1 MQDCKGMRKHS
12 ERFIKPL
19 QPKAKGG
26 RLTDMPIMIE
36 NINAQTITP
45 ALGKNPRQLY
55 EHQEEAIRK
64 LDAMD
69 KRGPFRTLLVL
80 PTGGGKTLTAAYW
93 LLRNAVDQNKKILW
107 LAHRHLLL
115 EQAAEAFARNAYTD
129 TMVNRTVFNYRI
141 ISGMHD
147 KPVYIQKTDRILIA
161 SKDSMIRSLD
171 KLKNWLNG
179 EEIYL
184 VIDEAHHAVAKSYKK
199 IIQYVA
205 DHTKSMKLLGLT
217 ATPFRTSED
226 EQGALKQVFTDD
238 IVYKTDLDTLIKKGI
253 LATPTFIDC
262 NTNIQFTEHLGVQA
276 LKSIENLDTLPENIA
291 NDIADNKERN
301 RIIVEEY
308 LHNYEKYGQTIVFAL
323 NKVHAIA
330 LNKLFNEKGKAYGI
344 RSEFIISEVQD
355 MITGITIS
363 NADNERKIEAY
374 RNGEIQVLI
383 NVNILTEGT
392 DLPKTHT
399 VFLTRPTVST
409 TLMTQMVGRALR
421 GLKAGGT
428 KEAYIVSFVDDWND
442 KIAWV
447 NPETLTEAEYH
458 EKETLAEAQKQQIRL
473 IAISK
478 IEEFAR
484 MADAAVDTS
493 ALDSTPAIE
502 LIPLGM
508 YMLSTLECNHQILV
522 YNSTQNAYQSL
533 IRDLP
538 NLMEHYGI
546 EGETIPEETLDDM
559 TEHCFQSYF
568 DENMIPSCNRN
579 DIEHLLKF
587 YAQKAVAPLFVTI
600 DEMERKKLDVS
611 EIAKKIYDEDMRR
624 SEKNAYIQSL
634 WAEEGSLLPVYYTN
648 PYFFKKLI
656 DLELDKLDGDIEIAA
671 AEPQTEAELRN
682 LEQFPLQKIIELYP
696 KIGLQL
702 KEDAFAAAR
711 NDDGS
716 YVCAG
721 CGEVF
726 PTRLFLQVDH
736 IVPMAKGGLSVPD
749 NLQVLCRTCN
759 QRKGDH

>member
-1 MQDCKGMRKHS
+1 
-12 ERFIKPL
+12 
-19 QPKAKGG
+19 
-26 RLTDMPIMIE
+26 MPIMIE

-69 KRGPFRTLLVL
+69 KRGSFRTLLVL

-147 KPVYIQKTDRILIA
+147 KPVHIQKTDRILIA

-238 IVYKTDLDTLIKKGI
+238 IVYKTDLDALIKKGI

-458 EKETLAEAQKQQIRL
+458 EKETLAETQKQQIRL

-656 DLELDKLDGDIEIAA
+656 DLELDKLDGDIEITAA
-671 AEPQTEAELRN
+671 KPQTEAELRN

>member
-1 MQDCKGMRKHS
+1 
-12 ERFIKPL
+12 
-19 QPKAKGG
+19 
-26 RLTDMPIMIE
+26 MPIMIE

-69 KRGPFRTLLVL
+69 KRGSFRTLLVL

-147 KPVYIQKTDRILIA
+147 KPVHIQKTDRILIA

-442 KIAWV
+442 KIAWI

-458 EKETLAEAQKQQIRL
+458 EKETLAETQKQQIRL

-611 EIAKKIYDEDMRR
+611 EIAKRIYDEDMRR

-711 NDDGS
+711 NDDGN

>member
-1 MQDCKGMRKHS
+1 M
-12 ERFIKPL
+12 
-19 QPKAKGG
+19 
-26 RLTDMPIMIE
+26 TDMPIMIE

-69 KRGPFRTLLVL
+69 KRGSFRTLLVL

-107 LAHRHLLL
+107 LAHRHLRL

-147 KPVYIQKTDRILIA
+147 KPVHIQKTDRILIA

-458 EKETLAEAQKQQIRL
+458 EKETLAETQKQQIRL

-736 IVPMAKGGLSVPD
+736 IVPMAKGGLSVPE

>member
-1 MQDCKGMRKHS
+1 M
-12 ERFIKPL
+12 
-19 QPKAKGG
+19 
-26 RLTDMPIMIE
+26 TDMPIMIE
-36 NINAQTITP
+36 NINAQTIPP

-69 KRGPFRTLLVL
+69 KRGSFRTLLVL

-147 KPVYIQKTDRILIA
+147 KPVHIQKTDRILIA

-308 LHNYEKYGQTIVFAL
+308 LHNYEKYGQSIVFAL

-428 KEAYIVSFVDDWND
+428 KEAYIVTFIDNWND

-458 EKETLAEAQKQQIRL
+458 EKETLAETQKQQIRL

>member
-1 MQDCKGMRKHS
+1 M
-12 ERFIKPL
+12 
-19 QPKAKGG
+19 
-26 RLTDMPIMIE
+26 TDMPIMIE

-69 KRGPFRTLLVL
+69 KKGSFRTLLVL

-147 KPVYIQKTDRILIA
+147 KPVHIQKTDRILIA

-458 EKETLAEAQKQQIRL
+458 EKETLAETQKQQIRL

>member
-1 MQDCKGMRKHS
+1 
-12 ERFIKPL
+12 
-19 QPKAKGG
+19 
-26 RLTDMPIMIE
+26 MPIMIE

-69 KRGPFRTLLVL
+69 KRGSFRTLLVL

-147 KPVYIQKTDRILIA
+147 KPVHIQKTDRILIA

-301 RIIVEEY
+301 RIIVEKY

-428 KEAYIVSFVDDWND
+428 KEAYIVTFIDNWND

-458 EKETLAEAQKQQIRL
+458 EKETLAETQKQQIRL

>member
-1 MQDCKGMRKHS
+1 
-12 ERFIKPL
+12 
-19 QPKAKGG
+19 
-26 RLTDMPIMIE
+26 MIE

-69 KRGPFRTLLVL
+69 KRGSFRTLLVL

-147 KPVYIQKTDRILIA
+147 KPVHIQKTDRILIA
-161 SKDSMIRSLD
+161 SKDSIIRSLD

-253 LATPTFIDC
+253 LATPTFIDRK
-262 NTNIQFTEHLGVQA
+262 TNIQFTEHLGVQA

-301 RIIVEEY
+301 RIIVEKY

-428 KEAYIVSFVDDWND
+428 KEAYIVTFIDNWND

-458 EKETLAEAQKQQIRL
+458 EKETLAETQKQQIRL

-522 YNSTQNAYQSL
+522 YNSTQNAYQNL

-568 DENMIPSCNRN
+568 DENMIPSCSRN

-696 KIGLQL
+696 KIGLKL
-702 KEDAFAAAR
+702 KEDALAAAR

-736 IVPMAKGGLSVPD
+736 IVPMAKGGLSVPE

>member
-1 MQDCKGMRKHS
+1 M
-12 ERFIKPL
+12 
-19 QPKAKGG
+19 
-26 RLTDMPIMIE
+26 TDMPIMIE

-69 KRGPFRTLLVL
+69 KRGSFRTLLVL

-147 KPVYIQKTDRILIA
+147 KPIHIQKTDRILIA

-458 EKETLAEAQKQQIRL
+458 EKETLAETQKQQIRL

-656 DLELDKLDGDIEIAA
+656 DLELDKLDGDIAIAA

-736 IVPMAKGGLSVPD
+736 IVPMAKGGLSVPE

>member
-1 MQDCKGMRKHS
+1 M
-12 ERFIKPL
+12 
-19 QPKAKGG
+19 
-26 RLTDMPIMIE
+26 TDMPIMIE

-69 KRGPFRTLLVL
+69 KRGSFRTLLVL

-147 KPVYIQKTDRILIA
+147 KPVHIQKTDRILIA

-428 KEAYIVSFVDDWND
+428 KEAYIVTFIDNWND

-458 EKETLAEAQKQQIRL
+458 EKETLAETQKQQIRL

-736 IVPMAKGGLSVPD
+736 IVPMAKGGLSVSD

>member
-1 MQDCKGMRKHS
+1 M
-12 ERFIKPL
+12 
-19 QPKAKGG
+19 
-26 RLTDMPIMIE
+26 TDMPIMIE

-69 KRGPFRTLLVL
+69 KRGSFRTLLVL

-147 KPVYIQKTDRILIA
+147 KPVHIQKTDRILIA

-205 DHTKSMKLLGLT
+205 DHAKSMKLLGLT

-276 LKSIENLDTLPENIA
+276 LKSIENLDTLPENIV
-291 NDIADNKERN
+291 NDIAGSKERN
-301 RIIVEEY
+301 RIIVDEY
-308 LHNYEKYGQTIVFAL
+308 INNYEKYGPTIVFAL
-323 NKVHAIA
+323 NKNHAIT
-330 LNKLFNEKGKAYGI
+330 LNALFNEKGKKYGI
-344 RSEFIISEVQD
+344 KSEFIISEVQD

>member
-1 MQDCKGMRKHS
+1 M
-12 ERFIKPL
+12 
-19 QPKAKGG
+19 
-26 RLTDMPIMIE
+26 TDMPIMIE

-69 KRGPFRTLLVL
+69 KRGSFRTLLVL

-147 KPVYIQKTDRILIA
+147 KPVHIQKTDRILIA

-301 RIIVEEY
+301 RIIVEKY

-458 EKETLAEAQKQQIRL
+458 EKETLAETQKQQIRL

-736 IVPMAKGGLSVPD
+736 IVPMAKGGLSVPE

>member
-1 MQDCKGMRKHS
+1 M
-12 ERFIKPL
+12 
-19 QPKAKGG
+19 
-26 RLTDMPIMIE
+26 TDMPIMIE

-69 KRGPFRTLLVL
+69 KRGSFRTLLVL

-147 KPVYIQKTDRILIA
+147 KPIHIQKTDRILIA

-205 DHTKSMKLLGLT
+205 DHAKSMKLLGLT

-238 IVYKTDLDTLIKKGI
+238 IVYKTDLDALIKKGI
-253 LATPTFIDC
+253 LATPTFIDRK
-262 NTNIQFTEHLGVQA
+262 TNIQFTEHLGVQA

-458 EKETLAEAQKQQIRL
+458 EKETLAETQKQQIRL

-682 LEQFPLQKIIELYP
+682 LEQLPLQKIIELYP

>member
-1 MQDCKGMRKHS
+1 M
-12 ERFIKPL
+12 
-19 QPKAKGG
+19 
-26 RLTDMPIMIE
+26 TDMPIMIE

-69 KRGPFRTLLVL
+69 KRGSFRTLLVL

-147 KPVYIQKTDRILIA
+147 KPVHIQKTDRILIA

-276 LKSIENLDTLPENIA
+276 LKSIENLDTLPENIV
-291 NDIADNKERN
+291 NDIAGSKERN
-301 RIIVEEY
+301 RIIVDEY
-308 LHNYEKYGQTIVFAL
+308 INNYEKYGPTIVFAL
-323 NKVHAIA
+323 NKNHAIT
-330 LNKLFNEKGKAYGI
+330 LNALFNEKGKKYGI
-344 RSEFIISEVQD
+344 KSEFIISEVQD

-458 EKETLAEAQKQQIRL
+458 EKETLAETQKQQIRL

-568 DENMIPSCNRN
+568 DENMMPSCNRN

>member
-1 MQDCKGMRKHS
+1 
-12 ERFIKPL
+12 
-19 QPKAKGG
+19 
-26 RLTDMPIMIE
+26 MPIMIE

-69 KRGPFRTLLVL
+69 KRGSFRTLLVL

-147 KPVYIQKTDRILIA
+147 KPVHIQKTDRILIA

-301 RIIVEEY
+301 RIIVEKY

-363 NADNERKIEAY
+363 NADNEHKIEAY

-428 KEAYIVSFVDDWND
+428 KEAYIVTFIDNWND

-458 EKETLAEAQKQQIRL
+458 EKETLAETQKQQIRL

-634 WAEEGSLLPVYYTN
+634 WTEEGSLLPVYYTN

-736 IVPMAKGGLSVPD
+736 IVPMAKGGLSVPE

>member
-1 MQDCKGMRKHS
+1 
-12 ERFIKPL
+12 
-19 QPKAKGG
+19 
-26 RLTDMPIMIE
+26 MPIMIE

-69 KRGPFRTLLVL
+69 KRGSFRTLLVL

-147 KPVYIQKTDRILIA
+147 KPVHIQKTDRILIA

-205 DHTKSMKLLGLT
+205 DHAKSMKLLGLT

-226 EQGALKQVFTDD
+226 KQGALKQVFTDD

-301 RIIVEEY
+301 RIIVEKY
-308 LHNYEKYGQTIVFAL
+308 LHNYETYGQTIVFAL

-538 NLMEHYGI
+538 NLMEHYSI

-611 EIAKKIYDEDMRR
+611 EIAKRIYDEDMRR

-682 LEQFPLQKIIELYP
+682 LEQLPLQKIIELYP

>member
-1 MQDCKGMRKHS
+1 M
-12 ERFIKPL
+12 
-19 QPKAKGG
+19 
-26 RLTDMPIMIE
+26 TDMPIMIE

-69 KRGPFRTLLVL
+69 KRGSFRTLLVL

-147 KPVYIQKTDRILIA
+147 KPVHIQKTDRILIA

-205 DHTKSMKLLGLT
+205 DHTKSMRLLGLT

-428 KEAYIVSFVDDWND
+428 KEAYIVTFIDNWND

-458 EKETLAEAQKQQIRL
+458 EKEALAETQKQQIRL

-716 YVCAG
+716 YVRAG

>member
-1 MQDCKGMRKHS
+1 M
-12 ERFIKPL
+12 
-19 QPKAKGG
+19 
-26 RLTDMPIMIE
+26 TDMPIMIE

-69 KRGPFRTLLVL
+69 KRGSFRTLLVL

-147 KPVYIQKTDRILIA
+147 KPVHIQKTDRILIA

-238 IVYKTDLDTLIKKGI
+238 IVYKTDLDALIKKGI
-253 LATPTFIDC
+253 LATPTFIDRK
-262 NTNIQFTEHLGVQA
+262 TNIQFTEHLGIQA

-301 RIIVEEY
+301 RIIVEKY

-363 NADNERKIEAY
+363 NADNECKIEAY

-458 EKETLAEAQKQQIRL
+458 EKETLAETQKQQIRL

-736 IVPMAKGGLSVPD
+736 IVPMAKGGLSVPE

>member
-1 MQDCKGMRKHS
+1 
-12 ERFIKPL
+12 
-19 QPKAKGG
+19 
-26 RLTDMPIMIE
+26 MIE

-69 KRGPFRTLLVL
+69 KRGSFRTLLVL

-147 KPVYIQKTDRILIA
+147 KPVHIQKTDRILIA

-205 DHTKSMKLLGLT
+205 DHTKSMRLLGLT

-428 KEAYIVSFVDDWND
+428 KEAYIVTFIDNWND

-458 EKETLAEAQKQQIRL
+458 EKETLAETQKQQIRL

-736 IVPMAKGGLSVPD
+736 IVPMAKGGLSVPE

>member
-1 MQDCKGMRKHS
+1 
-12 ERFIKPL
+12 
-19 QPKAKGG
+19 
-26 RLTDMPIMIE
+26 MPIMIE

-69 KRGPFRTLLVL
+69 KKGSFRTLLVL

-147 KPVYIQKTDRILIA
+147 KPVHIQKTDRILIA

-238 IVYKTDLDTLIKKGI
+238 IVYKTDLDALIKKGI

-458 EKETLAEAQKQQIRL
+458 EKETLAETQKQQIRL

-624 SEKNAYIQSL
+624 NEKNAYIQSL

-671 AEPQTEAELRN
+671 AEPQAEAELRN
-682 LEQFPLQKIIELYP
+682 LEQLPLQKIIELYP

>member
-1 MQDCKGMRKHS
+1 M
-12 ERFIKPL
+12 
-19 QPKAKGG
+19 
-26 RLTDMPIMIE
+26 TDMPIMIE

-69 KRGPFRTLLVL
+69 KRGSFRTLLVL

-147 KPVYIQKTDRILIA
+147 KPVHIQKTDRILIA

-276 LKSIENLDTLPENIA
+276 LKSIENLDTLPENIV
-291 NDIADNKERN
+291 NDIAGSKERN
-301 RIIVEEY
+301 RIIVDEY
-308 LHNYEKYGQTIVFAL
+308 INNYEKYGPTIVFAL
-323 NKVHAIA
+323 NKNHAIT
-330 LNKLFNEKGKAYGI
+330 LNALFNEKGKKYGI
-344 RSEFIISEVQD
+344 KSEFIISEVQD

-458 EKETLAEAQKQQIRL
+458 EKETLAETQKQQIRL

-759 QRKGDH
+759 QRKGDY

>member
-1 MQDCKGMRKHS
+1 M
-12 ERFIKPL
+12 
-19 QPKAKGG
+19 
-26 RLTDMPIMIE
+26 TDMPIMIE

-69 KRGPFRTLLVL
+69 KRGSFRTLLVL

-147 KPVYIQKTDRILIA
+147 KPVHIQKTDRILIA

-355 MITGITIS
+355 MTTGITIS

-458 EKETLAEAQKQQIRL
+458 EKETLAETQKQQIRL

-736 IVPMAKGGLSVPD
+736 IVPMAKGGLSVPE

>member
-1 MQDCKGMRKHS
+1 
-12 ERFIKPL
+12 
-19 QPKAKGG
+19 
-26 RLTDMPIMIE
+26 MPIMIE

-69 KRGPFRTLLVL
+69 KRGSFRTLLVL

-147 KPVYIQKTDRILIA
+147 KPVHIQKTDRILIA

-238 IVYKTDLDTLIKKGI
+238 IVYKTDLDALIKKGI
-253 LATPTFIDC
+253 LATPKFKKW
-262 NTNIQFTEHLGVQA
+262 NTNLQFTEHLGVKA
-276 LKSIENLDTLPENIA
+276 LKSIENLDMLPENIV
-291 NDIADNKERN
+291 NDIAGSKERN
-301 RIIVEEY
+301 RIIVDEY
-308 LHNYEKYGQTIVFAL
+308 INNYEKYGPTIVFAL

-458 EKETLAEAQKQQIRL
+458 EKETLAETQKQQIRL

-493 ALDSTPAIE
+493 ALDSMPAIE

-587 YAQKAVAPLFVTI
+587 YAQKAVVPLFVTI

-634 WAEEGSLLPVYYTN
+634 WAEKGSLLPVYYTN

-736 IVPMAKGGLSVPD
+736 IVPMAKGGLSVPE

>member
-1 MQDCKGMRKHS
+1 MSKVHGIVYAYHSSPRLGDLTRYRTNASLPFCGRYRLIDFALSSLSNAGVHSVGVIMQRDYQSLLDHLGSGKAWDLSRRSGGLHLLPPFSQVGGGTYQGRLEALSNIWSFVEHTKAQYVVLANSDLVTTIDFTDALAQHQS
-12 ERFIKPL
+12 SGADITVIY
-19 QPKAKGG
+19 AKGLYNRDKSTNG
-26 RLTDMPIMIE
+26 CILQIDEENTIKEVLTNPMLSGE
-36 NINAQTITP
+36 CNI
-45 ALGKNPRQLY
+45 
-55 EHQEEAIRK
+55 
-64 LDAMD
+64 
-69 KRGPFRTLLVL
+69 
-80 PTGGGKTLTAAYW
+80 
-93 LLRNAVDQNKKILW
+93 
-107 LAHRHLLL
+107 
-115 EQAAEAFARNAYTD
+115 
-129 TMVNRTVFNYRI
+129 
-141 ISGMHD
+141 
-147 KPVYIQKTDRILIA
+147 
-161 SKDSMIRSLD
+161 SLD
-171 KLKNWLNG
+171 MF
-179 EEIYL
+179 IMTT
-184 VIDEAHHAVAKSYKK
+184 D
-199 IIQYVA
+199 
-205 DHTKSMKLLGLT
+205 
-217 ATPFRTSED
+217 F
-226 EQGALKQVFTDD
+226 LKQV
-238 IVYKTDLDTLIKKGI
+238 
-253 LATPTFIDC
+253 
-262 NTNIQFTEHLGVQA
+262 
-276 LKSIENLDTLPENIA
+276 
-291 NDIADNKERN
+291 
-301 RIIVEEY
+301 
-308 LHNYEKYGQTIVFAL
+308 
-323 NKVHAIA
+323 
-330 LNKLFNEKGKAYGI
+330 
-344 RSEFIISEVQD
+344 
-355 MITGITIS
+355 
-363 NADNERKIEAY
+363 
-374 RNGEIQVLI
+374 VL
-383 NVNILTEGT
+383 E
-392 DLPKTHT
+392 
-399 VFLTRPTVST
+399 
-409 TLMTQMVGRALR
+409 
-421 GLKAGGT
+421 
-428 KEAYIVSFVDDWND
+428 
-442 KIAWV
+442 
-447 NPETLTEAEYH
+447 
-458 EKETLAEAQKQQIRL
+458 
-473 IAISK
+473 AISK
-478 IEEFAR
+478 
-484 MADAAVDTS
+484 
-493 ALDSTPAIE
+493 
-502 LIPLGM
+502 
-508 YMLSTLECNHQILV
+508 NQK
-522 YNSTQNAYQSL
+522 SL

>member
-1 MQDCKGMRKHS
+1 M
-12 ERFIKPL
+12 
-19 QPKAKGG
+19 
-26 RLTDMPIMIE
+26 TDMPIMIE

-69 KRGPFRTLLVL
+69 KRGSFRTLLVL

-147 KPVYIQKTDRILIA
+147 KPVHIQKTDRILIV

-276 LKSIENLDTLPENIA
+276 LKSIENLDTLPENIV
-291 NDIADNKERN
+291 NDIAGSKERN
-301 RIIVEEY
+301 RIIVDEY
-308 LHNYEKYGQTIVFAL
+308 INNYEKYGPTIVFAL
-323 NKVHAIA
+323 NKNHAIT
-330 LNKLFNEKGKAYGI
+330 LNALFNEKGKKYGI
-344 RSEFIISEVQD
+344 KSEFIISEVQD

-458 EKETLAEAQKQQIRL
+458 EKETLAETQKQQIRL

>member
-1 MQDCKGMRKHS
+1 
-12 ERFIKPL
+12 
-19 QPKAKGG
+19 
-26 RLTDMPIMIE
+26 MPIMIE

-69 KRGPFRTLLVL
+69 KRGSFRTLLVL

-147 KPVYIQKTDRILIA
+147 KPVHIQKTDRILIA

-238 IVYKTDLDTLIKKGI
+238 IVYKTDLDALIKKGI
-253 LATPTFIDC
+253 FATPTFIDC

-458 EKETLAEAQKQQIRL
+458 EKETLAETQKQQIRL

>member
-1 MQDCKGMRKHS
+1 
-12 ERFIKPL
+12 
-19 QPKAKGG
+19 
-26 RLTDMPIMIE
+26 MPIMIE

-69 KRGPFRTLLVL
+69 KRGAFRTLLVL

-147 KPVYIQKTDRILIA
+147 KPVHIQKTDRILIA

-624 SEKNAYIQSL
+624 SEKNAYIQNL

-736 IVPMAKGGLSVPD
+736 IVPMAKGGLSVPE

>member
-1 MQDCKGMRKHS
+1 M
-12 ERFIKPL
+12 
-19 QPKAKGG
+19 
-26 RLTDMPIMIE
+26 TDMPIMIE

-69 KRGPFRTLLVL
+69 KKGSFRTLLVL

-147 KPVYIQKTDRILIA
+147 KPVHIQKTDRILIA

-458 EKETLAEAQKQQIRL
+458 EKETLAETQKQQIRL

-716 YVCAG
+716 YVCTG

>member
-1 MQDCKGMRKHS
+1 
-12 ERFIKPL
+12 
-19 QPKAKGG
+19 
-26 RLTDMPIMIE
+26 MPIMIE

-64 LDAMD
+64 LDAMN
-69 KRGPFRTLLVL
+69 KRGSFRTLLVL

-147 KPVYIQKTDRILIA
+147 KPVHIQKTDRILIA

-276 LKSIENLDTLPENIA
+276 LKSIENLDTLPENIV
-291 NDIADNKERN
+291 NDIAGSKERN
-301 RIIVEEY
+301 RIIVDEY
-308 LHNYEKYGQTIVFAL
+308 INNYEKYGPTIVFAL
-323 NKVHAIA
+323 NKNHAIT
-330 LNKLFNEKGKAYGI
+330 LNALFNEKGKKYGI
-344 RSEFIISEVQD
+344 KSEFIISEVQD

-458 EKETLAEAQKQQIRL
+458 EKETLAETQKQQIRL

>member
-1 MQDCKGMRKHS
+1 M
-12 ERFIKPL
+12 
-19 QPKAKGG
+19 
-26 RLTDMPIMIE
+26 TDMPIMIE

-107 LAHRHLLL
+107 LAHKHLLL

-147 KPVYIQKTDRILIA
+147 KPVHIQKTDRILIA

-458 EKETLAEAQKQQIRL
+458 EKETLAETQKQQIRL

-736 IVPMAKGGLSVPD
+736 IVPMAKGGLSVPE

>member
-1 MQDCKGMRKHS
+1 
-12 ERFIKPL
+12 
-19 QPKAKGG
+19 
-26 RLTDMPIMIE
+26 LTDMPIMIE

-69 KRGPFRTLLVL
+69 KKGSFRTLLVL

-147 KPVYIQKTDRILIA
+147 KPVHIQKTDRILIA

-301 RIIVEEY
+301 RIIVEKY

-458 EKETLAEAQKQQIRL
+458 EKETLAETQKQQIRL

-671 AEPQTEAELRN
+671 AEPQAEAELRN

>member
-1 MQDCKGMRKHS
+1 
-12 ERFIKPL
+12 
-19 QPKAKGG
+19 
-26 RLTDMPIMIE
+26 MPIMIE

-69 KRGPFRTLLVL
+69 KRGSFRTLLVL

-147 KPVYIQKTDRILIA
+147 KPVHIQKTDRILIA

-238 IVYKTDLDTLIKKGI
+238 IVYKTDLDALIKKGI
-253 LATPTFIDC
+253 LATPKFKKW
-262 NTNIQFTEHLGVQA
+262 NTNLQFTEHLGVKA
-276 LKSIENLDTLPENIA
+276 LKSIENLDMLPENIV
-291 NDIADNKERN
+291 NDIAGSKERN
-301 RIIVEEY
+301 RIIVDEY
-308 LHNYEKYGQTIVFAL
+308 INNYEKYGPTIVFAL

-458 EKETLAEAQKQQIRL
+458 EKETLAETQKQQIRL

-682 LEQFPLQKIIELYP
+682 LEHFPLQKIIELYP

-736 IVPMAKGGLSVPD
+736 IVPMAKGGLSVPE

>member
-1 MQDCKGMRKHS
+1 M
-12 ERFIKPL
+12 
-19 QPKAKGG
+19 
-26 RLTDMPIMIE
+26 TDMPIMIE

-69 KRGPFRTLLVL
+69 KRGSFRTLLVL

-147 KPVYIQKTDRILIA
+147 KPVHIQKTDRILIA

-276 LKSIENLDTLPENIA
+276 LKSIENLDTLPENIV
-291 NDIADNKERN
+291 NDIAGSKERN
-301 RIIVEEY
+301 RIIVDEY
-308 LHNYEKYGQTIVFAL
+308 INNYEKYGPTIVFAL
-323 NKVHAIA
+323 NKNHAIT
-330 LNKLFNEKGKAYGI
+330 LNALFNEKGKKYGI
-344 RSEFIISEVQD
+344 KSEFIISEVQD

-458 EKETLAEAQKQQIRL
+458 EKETLAETQKQQIRL

-568 DENMIPSCNRN
+568 DENMIHSCNRN

>member
-1 MQDCKGMRKHS
+1 
-12 ERFIKPL
+12 
-19 QPKAKGG
+19 
-26 RLTDMPIMIE
+26 MPIMIE

-69 KRGPFRTLLVL
+69 KRGSFRTLLVL

-147 KPVYIQKTDRILIA
+147 KPVHIQKTDRILIA

-205 DHTKSMKLLGLT
+205 DHAKSMKLLGLT

-301 RIIVEEY
+301 RIIVEKY

>member
-1 MQDCKGMRKHS
+1 M
-12 ERFIKPL
+12 
-19 QPKAKGG
+19 
-26 RLTDMPIMIE
+26 TDMPIMIE

-69 KRGPFRTLLVL
+69 KRGSFRTLLVL

-147 KPVYIQKTDRILIA
+147 KPVHIQKTDRILIA

-262 NTNIQFTEHLGVQA
+262 NTNIQFTEHLGIQA

-301 RIIVEEY
+301 RIIVEKY

-428 KEAYIVSFVDDWND
+428 KEAYIVTFIDNWND

-458 EKETLAEAQKQQIRL
+458 EKETLAETQKQQIRL

-759 QRKGDH
+759 QSKGDH

>member
-1 MQDCKGMRKHS
+1 M
-12 ERFIKPL
+12 
-19 QPKAKGG
+19 
-26 RLTDMPIMIE
+26 TDMPIMIE

-69 KRGPFRTLLVL
+69 KRGSFRTLLVL

-147 KPVYIQKTDRILIA
+147 KPVHIQKTDRILIA

-301 RIIVEEY
+301 RIIVEKY

-428 KEAYIVSFVDDWND
+428 KEAYIVTFIDNWND

-458 EKETLAEAQKQQIRL
+458 EKETLAETQKQQIRL

>member
-1 MQDCKGMRKHS
+1 MLLCH
-12 ERFIKPL
+12 L
-19 QPKAKGG
+19 LLLPKA
-26 RLTDMPIMIE
+26 TV
-36 NINAQTITP
+36 IT

-69 KRGPFRTLLVL
+69 KRGSFRTLLVL

-147 KPVYIQKTDRILIA
+147 KPVHIQKTDRILIA

-458 EKETLAEAQKQQIRL
+458 EKETLAETQKQQIRL

>member
-1 MQDCKGMRKHS
+1 
-12 ERFIKPL
+12 
-19 QPKAKGG
+19 
-26 RLTDMPIMIE
+26 MPIMIE

-129 TMVNRTVFNYRI
+129 TMVNHTVFNYRI

-147 KPVYIQKTDRILIA
+147 KPVHIQKTDRILIA

-458 EKETLAEAQKQQIRL
+458 EKETLAETQKQQIRL

-696 KIGLQL
+696 KIGLKL

-736 IVPMAKGGLSVPD
+736 IVPMAKGGLSVPE

>member
-1 MQDCKGMRKHS
+1 
-12 ERFIKPL
+12 
-19 QPKAKGG
+19 
-26 RLTDMPIMIE
+26 MPIMIE

-69 KRGPFRTLLVL
+69 KRGSFRTLLVL

-147 KPVYIQKTDRILIA
+147 KPVHIQKTDRILIA

-428 KEAYIVSFVDDWND
+428 KEAYIVTFIDNWND

-458 EKETLAEAQKQQIRL
+458 EKETLAETQKQQIRL

-696 KIGLQL
+696 KIGLKL

>member
-1 MQDCKGMRKHS
+1 
-12 ERFIKPL
+12 
-19 QPKAKGG
+19 
-26 RLTDMPIMIE
+26 MPIMIE

-69 KRGPFRTLLVL
+69 KRGSFRTLLVL

-147 KPVYIQKTDRILIA
+147 KPVHIQKTDRILIA

-238 IVYKTDLDTLIKKGI
+238 IVYKTDLDALIKKGI

-458 EKETLAEAQKQQIRL
+458 EKETLAETQKQQIRL

-493 ALDSTPAIE
+493 ALDSTPAIK

-634 WAEEGSLLPVYYTN
+634 WTEEGSLLPVYYTN